1 MNFNNLTGNRT
12 FWMTII
18 GIATLVVYLPVLNNG
33 FVMFDDKQYLLE
45 NSNVIN
51 GINLETIKWAFTSF
65 YASNWH
71 PLTWLSHIL
80 DIQLFDLN
88 PVAHHS
94 VNLLLHLFNSAFLLL
109 FLEKAT
115 GAIRKSAVVALL
127 FALHPLHVESVA
139 WIAERKDLLST
150 FFWLSAM
157 LAYLYYT
164 VTPTISRYL
173 SIIILFSAALMSKP
187 MPVTFPFL
195 LLLLDYWP
203 LKRLNCNML
212 RLRRCCEDPKVSLLV
227 EKIPFL
233 LLSAGSCIV
242 TYIAQKNGGA
252 VQTLNNNSFF
262 YGMLNIPVSYISY
275 VFKMFWPSR
284 LAVFYPF
291 DVGKLTVM
299 SVAFSTLALL
309 IISILVIFYRKKCPY
324 LPVGWFWYLG
334 TLVPVIGFVMVGAQ
348 AMADRYSYV
357 PLIGLFMMI
366 VWGGSEI
373 LLQFKINRQLLYF
386 AVLIA
391 LLIFARLTWIQLGH
405 WRNSETLFKHALNV
419 TKNNYLAHLNIGEI
433 LLEQGKLEDAKKH
446 LMEALTIEPKHPR
459 ILNLLGLVY
468 GTQGD
473 HNKAQYYFKWA
484 LSYSPKFVAA
494 HYNLG
499 LACLKVGNLDGAKFE
514 YNVLKSL
521 DSVTAAK
528 LLGFMEP

>member
-1 MNFNNLTGNRT
+1 MNFNNLTANRT
-12 FWMTII
+12 FWLTVI
-18 GIATLVVYLPVLNNG
+18 GIATFVVYLPVLSNG

-45 NSNVIN
+45 NSNVLN
-51 GINLETIKWAFTSF
+51 GMTLEGLKWALTSF

-71 PLTWLSHIL
+71 PVTWFSHLL
-80 DIQLFDLN
+80 DIQMFGLN
-88 PVAHHS
+88 PRAHHL
-94 VNLLLHLFNSAFLLL
+94 VNILLHLFNSMFLLL

-164 VTPTISRYL
+164 RTPTISRYL
-173 SIIILFSAALMSKP
+173 AIVILFSAALMSKP

-203 LKRLNCNML
+203 LRRLNCNL
-212 RLRRCCEDPKVSLLV
+212 LILRRCCGDAKVSLLV
-227 EKIPFL
+227 EKIPFF

-252 VQTLNNNSFF
+252 VQALSNNSFF

-275 VFKMFWPSR
+275 VLKMFWPSG

-291 DVGKLTVM
+291 DVGRLTAMPVF
-299 SVAFSTLALL
+299 SSTLVLL
-309 IISILVIFYRKKCPY
+309 SISILVIICRKKCPY
-324 LPVGWFWYLG
+324 LPVGWFWYSG

-357 PLIGLFMMI
+357 PLIGLFVMI
-366 VWGGSEI
+366 VWGGSEVS
-373 LLQFKINRQLLYF
+373 LQLKINRQLLHF
-386 AVLIA
+386 AVITVLV
-391 LLIFARLTWIQLGH
+391 IFARLTWIQQGH

-419 TKNNYLAHLNIGEI
+419 TKNNYLAHLNIGEL
-433 LLEQGKLEDAKKH
+433 LLEQGKVEDAGKH
-446 LMEALTIEPKHPR
+446 LMEAFRIEPKHPR

-468 GTQGD
+468 GTQAD

-484 LSYSPKFVAA
+484 LSYSPKLAAA

-499 LACLKVGNLDGAKFE
+499 LACLKTGNIDGAKFE
-514 YNVLKSL
+514 YEALKSL
-521 DSVTAAK
+521 DSAYAAK
-528 LLGFMEP
+528 LLSFIEP